1 MNKAEIVEI
10 VDMFELTTEAS
21 KSCANR
27 LESALTKTGSTSSR
41 LSMASSSLSAL
52 RDKYDEESTDYISLN
67 ALSSILKF
75 ASVLGVDNKKPAQA
89 EDKPAKKRK
98 TGWENLKPVD
108 APSKPKKSAQVA
120 EAHEQMERLLN
131 AMQELDALKAEL
143 SR

>member
-1 MNKAEIVEI
+1 MNKIEITEI
-10 VDMFELTTEAS
+10 VDMFEMSAEAS
-21 KSCANR
+21 KSCVNR

-52 RDKYDEESTDYISLN
+52 RDKYDDETSDYASLN

-108 APSKPKKSAQVA
+108 APSKPKKSASVEVDQTTPEIL
-120 EAHEQMERLLN
+120 EALQLFASMV
-131 AMQELDALKAEL
+131 KG

>member
-1 MNKAEIVEI
+1 MNKQEITEI
-10 VDMFELTTEAS
+10 VDMFELTSEAS
-21 KSCANR
+21 KSCVNR

-41 LSMASSSLSAL
+41 LSMASSSLGAL
-52 RDKYDEESTDYISLN
+52 RDKYDDDSTDYISLN

-108 APSKPKKSAQVA
+108 APAKPKKSASV
-120 EAHEQMERLLN
+120 
-131 AMQELDALKAEL
+131 ELDAVPTQEL
-143 SR
+143 IEAFMNAMASRR